1 VIRINL
7 LPPEIGQK
15 RRDEERWRWVALGA
29 ILTAVLLVGVFGVL
43 QFQVTQKQNEVAAV
57 RQQAESLKQS
67 AARFQVFQDKQADLA
82 NRQTVATTALAGR
95 MDWAKICS
103 EIGLIL
109 PADLFLMRI
118 GATEPKTAVAGPQ
131 PAPATPGKLT
141 MDGKALD
148 FPEDAP
154 DLGFKSVAKLLV
166 RVAGLDGVGNVW
178 LTQSAKPVYVAPVAG
193 STVSASTDPYI
204 TFGLSADLS
213 APPVSNGSATGVPA
227 PPKP

>member
-15 RRDEERWRWVALGA
+15 RKDEERWRWVILGA
-29 ILTAVLLVGVFGVL
+29 IVTVVLLAGVFAVL
-43 QFQVTQKQNEVAAV
+43 QFQVSQKQSEVAAV
-57 RQQAESLKQS
+57 KQQAESLKQS
-67 AARFQVFQDKQADLA
+67 ATRFQVFQDKQAELA
-82 NRQTVATTALAGR
+82 NRQTVAGTALAGR
-95 MDWAKICS
+95 MDWAKVCG

-118 GATEPKTAVAGPQ
+118 GATEPKAAVTGSQ
-131 PAPATPGKLT
+131 PAPAVAGKLT

-166 RVAGLDGVGNVW
+166 RLAGLDGVGNVW
-178 LTQSAKPVYVAPVAG
+178 LTQSAKPAFVVGTEG
-193 STVSASTDPYI
+193 STVSASTDPYV
-204 TFGLSADLS
+204 TFGVSADLS
-213 APPVSNGSATGVPA
+213 TPPSANASATGVPA

>member
-15 RRDEERWRWVALGA
+15 RKDEERWRWVILGA
-29 ILTAVLLVGVFGVL
+29 IVTAVVLVGVFGVL

-57 RQQAESLKQS
+57 KQQAESLKQS
-67 AARFQVFQDKQADLA
+67 AARFQVFQDKQADLV

-95 MDWAKICS
+95 MDWAKICG

-109 PADLFLMRI
+109 PADIFLMRI
-118 GATEPKTAVAGPQ
+118 GATEPKASVAGAQ
-131 PAPATPGKLT
+131 PAPAVTGRFT

-166 RVAGLDGVGNVW
+166 RLAGLDGVGNVW
-178 LTQSAKPVYVAPVAG
+178 LTQSAKPAFVAPVEG
-193 STVSASTDPYI
+193 STVPVVTDPYI
-204 TFGLSADLS
+204 TFAVSADLS
-213 APPVSNGSATGVPA
+213 VPSSTNASATGVPA